1 MAFELKMGAGD
12 VGEGA
17 RLGKPIL
24 VSVRPAEGKH
34 RTPSDI
40 SCVIDVS
47 WSMSMEASVKAAS
60 GAVESNGLS
69 MLDIAKHAV
78 RTVIQTLDSQD
89 RLCVIT
95 FCRQAELVLPLLPM
109 DEEGKARAEQI
120 LEKMTF
126 GSGTALWQGLNA
138 SFRELHSKRREGSFC
153 HTMLL
158 TDGET
163 EDSAQIMQHLQDAK
177 AGYGGEIPGT
187 VSTFG
192 FGYEIDSKLLVK
204 VASFCDGTYAF
215 IPDAGFVGTI
225 FVNSI
230 SNLLATSGMNAKLQ
244 VKPLE
249 AVQRVLGGFELA
261 MGEIRLGSLQY
272 GQSTDIL
279 LQTDPEAAPVEIQLQ
294 VQSLSG
300 PVTVTSTPLTPG
312 DVNQVAVQFCR
323 CSFVDCLMRLAPAV
337 EENIDSGKTMLKALA
352 DQVAATPASSEV
364 HVQALLEDILGQCAE
379 AVEKPEYWNRWGK
392 HYVPSVMFAHKLQQ
406 CNNFKDPGVQL
417 YGSELFADIRDIADA
432 AFNKLPAPS
441 VTPARYR
448 YLGGGQLVHNPA
460 FSTTSHLRDL
470 GISRSAPREI
480 DMSAYND
487 ASAG

>member
-1 MAFELKMGAGD
+1 MVLQASAPYKAWPYKGGLDTPTETGPWVRRSAIEALSRLSTEAMAFELRVGGGG
-12 VGEGA
+12 VGEGT

-24 VSVRPAEGKH
+24 VSVRPAEGKQ

-78 RTVIQTLDSQD
+78 RTVIQTLDSQ
-89 RLCVIT
+89 
-95 FCRQAELVLPLLPM
+95 VLPLLPM
-109 DEEGKARAEQI
+109 DEEGRARAEQV

-138 SFRELHSKRREGSFC
+138 SFRELHSKQREGSFC

-163 EDSAQIMQHLQDAK
+163 EDSAQIMQHLEDAK

-230 SNLLATSGMNAKLQ
+230 SNLLATSGMSAKLQ
-244 VKPLE
+244 VKPLA

-261 MGEIRLGSLQY
+261 MGEIRLGALQY
-272 GQSTDIL
+272 GQSADLL
-279 LQTDPEAAPVEIQLQ
+279 LQTDPEAEPLEIQLQ
-294 VQSLSG
+294 VKE
-300 PVTVTSTPLTPG
+300 
-312 DVNQVAVQFCR
+312 VAVQFCR
-323 CSFVDCLMRLAPAV
+323 CSFVDCLTRLAPAV

-352 DQVAATPASSEV
+352 DQPESSANEVVECRRAGGLTNRLYLAVHGYSTAVGGQTATDKGNTQEKY
-364 HVQALLEDILGQCAE
+364 GK

-406 CNNFKDPGVQL
+406 P
-417 YGSELFADIRDIADA
+417 
-432 AFNKLPAPS
+432 
-441 VTPARYR
+441 T
-448 YLGGGQLVHNPA
+448 GG
-460 FSTTSHLRDL
+460 T
-470 GISRSAPREI
+470 
-480 DMSAYND
+480 
-487 ASAG
+487 